1 LVRRSI
7 ERISAMTD
15 SDIARRLAD
24 AGCVAAE
31 AEAAELLASA
41 RDAEELD
48 AFVRR
53 RITGEPLAWIIGG
66 VEFCRVRVRVHPGV
80 YVPRWQSEALAG
92 RAAALLPPDG
102 VAVDLC
108 TGAGAIAC
116 VLQAA
121 APAARVVATD
131 VDPVA
136 VGCAR
141 RNGVDALLGDL
152 DGPLPAALLG
162 TVDVMVAVVPYVPTD
177 ALAFLPRDVT
187 AFEPRWA
194 LDGGPGGLELLAAVV
209 ARSTRWLRP
218 GGRLLLEVG
227 GDQAPV
233 VAGQMAG
240 VGFVDIAVHRDEEGQ
255 DRTIEGRRPGRLP

>member
-1 LVRRSI
+1 
-7 ERISAMTD
+7 MTD